1 MRLFEADF
9 DGISD
14 GRIKMSAPQPL
25 LPPEQKRVSALIVPS
40 TTTAAAADNN
50 EVPSGFEA
58 LATLLAASPSSL
70 GIDIGIPDRVLTL
83 LSAAAA
89 AVDYAQQ
96 PATLKGPPAAAATAD
111 SEAAEIA
118 APAAPATDH
127 DEQIVRVGAEMTASQ
142 PQRGA
147 CHTTDEHERP
157 ELKRSSNAAS
167 FSADETDA
175 SWASLM
181 VDTIIGTDKGHL
193 LGRGA
198 HSYAYALPWRFASG
212 NAFVKIAYNN
222 TARLKDE
229 AGALR
234 TLAAAGVEGVP
245 LLIHEQFW
253 PDTAGA
259 AFSSLRMDE
268 SRPDWADERPFLI
281 LAPRG
286 VPLTSLDSIDGRH
299 DGVAKTPESRA
310 CFAASVAADLLAM
323 LRQVHGSGVG
333 FVHGNIKPENV
344 VMVPRREQQDDDFY
358 TSSSGSAG
366 EPREI
371 STHLYYNW
379 LVSGKTHQAM
389 VIDWADPVAI
399 GQRSKSRKQR
409 GYCHD
414 GEEFSYYD
422 CPLAAAPRQD
432 LESVA
437 YVAAAIAHGA
447 ALRGEPPPWKTE
459 VGDLT
464 CWRFSSAV
472 SAAES
477 VNRCRAAGGEP
488 HPDIERESR
497 IRTAAA
503 TAGAPNSL
511 GPVASC
517 RWAWLAAHPEAL
529 GDSGTAFLE
538 RVRAGGVLYTFDGGG
553 GPEEAAAAAS
563 AEGAGDLVVGTPN
576 VPSAAAGGVS
586 ADSAAHNKKPDDAMI
601 DPRSMS

>member
-1 MRLFEADF
+1 MRLD
-9 DGISD
+9 D
-14 GRIKMSAPQPL
+14 
-25 LPPEQKRVSALIVPS
+25 
-40 TTTAAAADNN
+40 
-50 EVPSGFEA
+50 
-58 LATLLAASPSSL
+58 
-70 GIDIGIPDRVLTL
+70 
-83 LSAAAA
+83 
-89 AVDYAQQ
+89 
-96 PATLKGPPAAAATAD
+96 
-111 SEAAEIA
+111 
-118 APAAPATDH
+118 
-127 DEQIVRVGAEMTASQ
+127 
-142 PQRGA
+142 
-147 CHTTDEHERP
+147 
-157 ELKRSSNAAS
+157 
-167 FSADETDA
+167 
-175 SWASLM
+175 
-181 VDTIIGTDKGHL
+181 
-193 LGRGA
+193 
-198 HSYAYALPWRFASG
+198 
-212 NAFVKIAYNN
+212 
-222 TARLKDE
+222 
-229 AGALR
+229 
-234 TLAAAGVEGVP
+234 
-245 LLIHEQFW
+245 
-253 PDTAGA
+253 
-259 AFSSLRMDE
+259 

-333 FVHGNIKPENV
+333 VVHGNIKPENV
-344 VMVPRREQQDDDFY
+344 ILVPRRKPHPEQDDDFY
-358 TSSSGSAG
+358 SSSGSG
-366 EPREI
+366 EPRQI
-371 STHLYYNW
+371 SPHLYHTW
-379 LVSGKTHQAM
+379 LVSGETHQAM
-389 VIDWADPVAI
+389 VIDWADPIAI
-399 GQRSKSRKQR
+399 GKRSKSRKQR

-459 VGDLT
+459 VGELT
-464 CWRFSSAV
+464 SWRFSSAE

-503 TAGAPNSL
+503 TAGAPSSL

-538 RVRAGGVLYTFDGGG
+538 SVRAGNVLYTFDGGG

-563 AEGAGDLVVGTPN
+563 AEEGAVDLVGTPN
-576 VPSAAAGGVS
+576 VLTTAAGAS
-586 ADSAAHNKKPDDAMI
+586 ADNAVHNKPDDDAMI
-601 DPRSMS
+601 DPRMS